1 MTRNASRP
9 RNLAVLTLAALCA
22 CWQLS
27 ACAADATMKLPVPA
41 LDAPKV
47 PGTLQTA
54 VLSGGCFWG
63 VQGVF
68 EHVRGVKQVIAGY
81 AGGARS
87 SASYE
92 QVATGSTGHAESV
105 QISFDP
111 QTVSY
116 GELLQIFF
124 AVAHDP
130 TQLNR
135 QGPDTGSQ
143 YRSAIVYMN
152 EEQEKIARAYLEQL
166 GQAHLFSRPIVTRLD
181 PYKGFY
187 PAEGYHQDYLI
198 RNPHQPYIVFNDL
211 PKIEHLKHL
220 FPDYYVDAPV
230 MVAAR

>member
-1 MTRNASRP
+1 MTCNASRS
-9 RNLAVLTLAALCA
+9 RKLLVLSLAALCA

-27 ACAADATMKLPVPA
+27 ACAADAAGKLPPPA
-41 LDAPKV
+41 LDAPKLA
-47 PGTLQTA
+47 GELQTA

-92 QVATGSTGHAESV
+92 QVASGTTGHAESV
-105 QISFDP
+105 QIRFDP
-111 QTVSY
+111 QLVSY

-135 QGPDTGSQ
+135 QGPDTGSE
-143 YRSAIVYMN
+143 YRSVIVYMSA
-152 EEQEKIARAYLEQL
+152 EQEKIAHAYLEQL
-166 GQAHLFSRPIVTRLD
+166 GQAHVYSRPIVTRLD
-181 PYKGFY
+181 PFKGFY
-187 PAEGYHQDYLI
+187 PAESYHQDYLI
-198 RNPHQPYIVFNDL
+198 HNPHSPYIVFNDL
-211 PKIEHLKHL
+211 PKIEHLKRL
-220 FPDYYVDAPV
+220 FPDYYVAAPV